1 MRIIDA
7 DALVNSLQIG
17 MSALEKTQANYDDE
31 RNALI
36 GLALSYIG
44 ATVNAV
50 AGMPTIDAVPVVRCK
65 DCVHRDPEDKRCDC
79 GGHEWF
85 VGKIVPVADDF
96 YCADGERK
104 DGERD
109 ERTD

>member
-1 MRIIDA
+1 MSRYIEA
-7 DALVNSLQIG
+7 DALKR
-17 MSALEKTQANYDDE
+17 ALCNHCDGEQPCTEPCVD
-31 RNALI
+31 I
-36 GLALSYIG
+36 GLIETAP
-44 ATVNAV
+44 TV
-50 AGMPTIDAVPVVRCK
+50 DAVPVVRCK

-104 DGERD
+104 DGEHE
-109 ERTD
+109 ERNTIR